1 MMTSRPV
8 ADPTP
13 VKVATKRRNNVLLRF
28 ILRAPEAS
36 IAAVGVILVIA
47 FEILS
52 PNFLTND
59 NISTV
64 SQFFA
69 PWAIIACGEIMLLI
83 CGEVDLSVGQV
94 FAFAP
99 FVMHFVAAAGLPL
112 FAGVIVALVISGLL
126 GLAIGLITVM
136 FGVASFI
143 TTLGALLLI
152 NGLTLTLSGGFPINT
167 PDTPLANILG
177 GWPYSE
183 IAWAAAIAL
192 ILHAV
197 LRNTRWGLHTI
208 AVGGNPTGA
217 AEAGI
222 HIRRIKIGN
231 FMLCSMLGGFAGI
244 LNAFHVTSI
253 DPNAGG
259 SNVMFLA
266 IASSVIGGTS
276 LLGGSGT
283 IIGGFVGAAV
293 LGILQDGFTLLG
305 INAFTFDIITG
316 SAILVTMIT
325 NVQFAK
331 LRQRNRI

>member
-1 MMTSRPV
+1 MTSRP
-8 ADPTP
+8 AATSTSET
-13 VKVATKRRNNVLLRF
+13 VKSSTSRRSLKRLFLH
-28 ILRAPEAS
+28 APEAS
-36 IAAVGVILVIA
+36 VTAVGIILVIA
-47 FEILS
+47 FDMMS
-52 PNFLTND
+52 PNFLSNA
-59 NISTV
+59 NMQTV

-69 PWAIIACGEIMLLI
+69 PWAIIASGEIMLLI

-99 FVMHFVAAAGLPL
+99 FVMHFAAATGLPL
-112 FAGVIVALVISGLL
+112 FAGIIVALIVSGML
-126 GLAIGLITVM
+126 GLMIGLITVM

-143 TTLGALLLI
+143 TSLGAMLLI
-152 NGLTLTLSGGFPINT
+152 NGLTLTLSGGFPIDT
-167 PDTPLANILG
+167 PNTPLANILG
-177 GWPYSE
+177 GWNYSE
-183 IAWAAAIAL
+183 IAWAALIAIL
-192 ILHAV
+192 LHTV

-222 HIRRIKIGN
+222 HTSRIKIGN
-231 FMLCSMLGGFAGI
+231 FIICSMLGGFAGI

-266 IASSVIGGTS
+266 IASAVIGGTS

-293 LGILQDGFTLLG
+293 LGVLQDGFTLLG

-316 SAILVTMIT
+316 GAILITMIT